1 MAKLGEEIESKRS
14 KTPTQAH
21 KASGLRKSAGTLEKI
36 PGLLGFRL
44 FCLWNAFGLHDVRF
58 QVGKAGDLPETE
70 FLSDVEAREVFFHRW
85 ARRTER
91 GFFANAASSWARAKA
106 LATPFP

>member
-1 MAKLGEEIESKRS
+1 MRRAERSFPWRKNVPLVAKVDEEIEGKRS

-44 FCLWNAFGLHDVRF
+44 FRLWKAFGLHNVRF
-58 QVGKAGDLPETE
+58 QVGKASDLPETE
-70 FLSDVEAREVFFHRW
+70 FLSDVEAGEVFFH
-85 ARRTER
+85 
-91 GFFANAASSWARAKA
+91 GG
-106 LATPFP
+106 

>member
-1 MAKLGEEIESKRS
+1 MAKLGEEIEGKRS

-36 PGLLGFRL
+36 PSFPGFRL
-44 FCLWNAFGLHDVRF
+44 FCLWKAFGLHNVRF

-70 FLSDVEAREVFFHRW
+70 FLSDVEAREVFFHSGQAHR
-85 ARRTER
+85 AR
-91 GFFANAASSWARAKA
+91 FFR
-106 LATPFP
+106 